1 MAKESENYCAPD
13 RGTQLLLLLPVP
25 GAAQEIQLL
34 LLLLLSAQVFHNF
47 KILFL
52 GRFLLCKEHLF
63 QLILHGT
70 SCQKAPRS
78 LGSAIFLYLKK
89 YLFPSKTLLPDF
101 VRKMGNFVKVRE
113 MWVTGGAIS
122 LSWNGR
128 R

>member
-1 MAKESENYCAPD
+1 MAKESENDCAPD
-13 RGTQLLLLLPVP
+13 RGTQLLLLLLQPVP
-25 GAAQEIQLL
+25 GAVQELQLL

-52 GRFLLCKEHLF
+52 GRFLFCKEHLF

-89 YLFPSKTLLPDF
+89 KTPF
-101 VRKMGNFVKVRE
+101 FE
-113 MWVTGGAIS
+113 
-122 LSWNGR
+122 
-128 R
+128 